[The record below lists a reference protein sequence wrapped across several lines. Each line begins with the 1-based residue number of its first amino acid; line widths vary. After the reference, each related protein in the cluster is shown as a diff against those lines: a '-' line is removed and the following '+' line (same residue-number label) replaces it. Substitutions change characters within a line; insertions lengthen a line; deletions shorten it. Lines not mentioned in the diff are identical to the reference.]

1 MQVLKVKKINK
12 DVELPLIKTDG
23 SAGIDFYMP
32 CDETVPPIGV
42 VKISLGVAVEVPQG
56 HVLLLVPRSST
67 GIKTPLRIP
76 NSIGVIDSD
85 YRGEICALFE
95 NCSNNIFR
103 INKGDRLLQG
113 ILLETPRVT
122 IQEVEQLSETERGE
136 GGFGSTGK

>member
-85 YRGEICALFE
+85 YRGEICALCE